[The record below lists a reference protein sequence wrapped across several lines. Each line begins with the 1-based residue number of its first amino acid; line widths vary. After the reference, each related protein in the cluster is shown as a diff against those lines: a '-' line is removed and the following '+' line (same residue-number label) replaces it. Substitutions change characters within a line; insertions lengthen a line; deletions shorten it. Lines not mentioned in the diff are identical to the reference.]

1 MMNPKRLSA
10 KFYTLD
16 PSGVD
21 LEAIVPVFHRWIQDD
36 ALEGLLIDVADYAHV
51 HQGPGILLIGHEGDY
66 SLDLGEGRPGL
77 LYTRKQNMPASLLE
91 SLNLT
96 IRLALSAA
104 VLAASEADLNG
115 LDFDY
120 SDIQLTFIDR
130 LNTPNT
136 QETFDA
142 LKDALQGFA
151 NDLYGKA
158 EITLANNDSRDNLAI
173 HIKTVNEVDPAVL
186 LEKLSAGQPI
196 TN

>member
-1 MMNPKRLSA
+1 
-10 KFYTLD
+10 
-16 PSGVD
+16 
-21 LEAIVPVFHRWIQDD
+21 
-36 ALEGLLIDVADYAHV
+36 LEGLLIDVADYAHV

-77 LYTRKQNMPASLLE
+77 LYTRKQNMPETLTDSLI
-91 SLNLT
+91 LT

-104 VLAASEADLNG
+104 MLAASEADLNG

-158 EITLANNDSRDNLAI
+158 EIALANNDSRDNLAI
-173 HIKTVNEVDPAVL
+173 HIKTANEVDPAVL
-186 LEKLSAGQPI
+186 LEKLNVGQPI

>member
-1 MMNPKRLSA
+1 MTNPKRLSA

-16 PSGVD
+16 PSGID

-77 LYTRKQNMPASLLE
+77 LYTRKQDMPETLTD

-104 VLAASEADLNG
+104 LLAASEADLNG
-115 LDFDY
+115 LEFDY

-130 LNTPNT
+130 LNTSNT

-142 LKDALQGFA
+142 LKDVLQGFA
-151 NDLYGKA
+151 DDLYGKA
-158 EITLANNDSRDNLAI
+158 EITLANNDPRDNLAI